1 MNNEIK
7 IFENEQFGSIRTLDE
22 NGKIYFCGIDV
33 AKALGYS
40 RPRDAIS
47 AHCKGAVK
55 RRSLTNGGEQTLTYI
70 TEGDLYR
77 LITHSK
83 LPSAEI
89 FECWVFDEVLPSIR
103 KYGMYA
109 TEQTIDN
116 VLSGTEEAEKLF
128 VQLKEEKLRT
138 RELENENM
146 FIVDDLESTGV
157 IKIMEHIS
165 GTLCMPIEADKIG
178 DCTAN
183 VVFLAEITFAG

>member
-70 TEGDLYR
+70 TEWTCHNVGRILQN
-77 LITHSK
+77 
-83 LPSAEI
+83 
-89 FECWVFDEVLPSIR
+89 
-103 KYGMYA
+103 A
-109 TEQTIDN
+109 TYVEN
-116 VLSGTEEAEKLF
+116 SRNS
-128 VQLKEEKLRT
+128 LKA
-138 RELENENM
+138 
-146 FIVDDLESTGV
+146 VCV
-157 IKIMEHIS
+157 I
-165 GTLCMPIEADKIG
+165 
-178 DCTAN
+178 
-183 VVFLAEITFAG
+183 

>member
-89 FECWVFDEVLPSIR
+89 FECWILCAAAH
-103 KYGMYA
+103 KTQY
-109 TEQTIDN
+109 
-116 VLSGTEEAEKLF
+116 EK
-128 VQLKEEKLRT
+128 
-138 RELENENM
+138 
-146 FIVDDLESTGV
+146 
-157 IKIMEHIS
+157 
-165 GTLCMPIEADKIG
+165 
-178 DCTAN
+178 
-183 VVFLAEITFAG
+183 